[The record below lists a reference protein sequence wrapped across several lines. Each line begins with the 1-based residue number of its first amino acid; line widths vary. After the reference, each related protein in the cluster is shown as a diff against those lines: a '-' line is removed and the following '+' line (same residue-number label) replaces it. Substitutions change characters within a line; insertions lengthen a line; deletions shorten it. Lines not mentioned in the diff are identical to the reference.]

1 MITKTIKEK
10 FSELEENIAFRQE
23 RLIQYS
29 ENKLKQNK
37 IMISKNH
44 IKIQCFEI
52 S

>member
-29 ENKLKQNK
+29 ENKLKAKQN
-37 IMISKNH
+37 NDQQEPH
-44 IKIQCFEI
+44 QDTVF
-52 S
+52 